1 MTFQGG
7 LIILAM
13 FVNGWSIDESTE
25 TFERLAKLAFK
36 RRKVLNIPILSRIH
50 ELLASYLADGLY
62 PAKNIEAALKEVFGT
77 NKSILDYSHATSI
90 GTRVGL
96 PVATIRDPSCCIFT
110 NYNGVGTRDPGQ
122 GKSPTSHSDLLI

>member
-1 MTFQGG
+1 
-7 LIILAM
+7 M
-13 FVNGWSIDESTE
+13 FINGWSIDESTQ

-62 PAKNIEAALKEVFGT
+62 PAENIEAALKEVFGT
-77 NKSILDYSHATSI
+77 EKSILDYSHATST

-96 PVATIRDPSCCIFT
+96 PVATIRDPSSCCIFT

-122 GKSPTSHSDLLI
+122 GKSPRYY